1 MGGVCE
7 ISSPQSAALSPPHL
21 VRMLSIASTS
31 SLRHSLPIDLLLL
44 ILSHYGYTPIRFFP
58 RSLARQLHRRFP
70 ALLRS
75 SSLVCFDPP
84 TIPRFRHKIP
94 LSPGA
99 SRRLGLVSLRIWF
112 ARQPHVRPTAGRE
125 APPRDLISISSTEI
139 RSSQFRLRLYLGFVR
154 DLISVSSEIISR
166 FRHWLRPLASP
177 SQRSASSK
185 RGGAAGF
192 SPDLYLLLFRPT
204 HRPTRAECGT
214 EVSHPSS
221 VGAHHP
227 LV

>member
-7 ISSPQSAALSPPHL
+7 ISRPQSDALSPPHL

-75 SSLVCFDPP
+75 SSLVFFDPP

-139 RSSQFRLRLYLGFVR
+139 CSSQFRLRLYLGFVR
-154 DLISVSSEIISR
+154 DLISVSSEITSR
-166 FRHWLRPLASP
+166 LRHWLRRLFLARASDPLPQNEGAPQALP
-177 SQRSASSK
+177 STFPLPFQQ
-185 RGGAAGF
+185 
-192 SPDLYLLLFRPT
+192 T
-204 HRPTRAECGT
+204 HRPSRAECGT
-214 EVSHPSS
+214 GVSHPSL
-221 VGAHHP
+221 VGALLP
-227 LV
+227 LA